1 MDIRKDKDGDDLIIA
16 LDGEIDL
23 RVWPQLDELAEELR
37 GHEGPVI
44 VDGSAITFCDSVA
57 LRFFVAVR
65 STVHDLRLRT
75 PSRELE
81 VVLDSAG
88 LLDAFHRE

>member
-1 MDIRKDKDGDDLIIA
+1 MDIRKDKDDGNLVIA
-16 LDGEIDL
+16 LEGEIDL
-23 RVWPQLDELAEELR
+23 RSWPQLDELAEELR
-37 GHEGPVI
+37 GHEGPVV
-44 VDGSAITFCDSVA
+44 VDGSAVSFCDSVA

-65 STVHDLRLRT
+65 SSVRDLRLRT